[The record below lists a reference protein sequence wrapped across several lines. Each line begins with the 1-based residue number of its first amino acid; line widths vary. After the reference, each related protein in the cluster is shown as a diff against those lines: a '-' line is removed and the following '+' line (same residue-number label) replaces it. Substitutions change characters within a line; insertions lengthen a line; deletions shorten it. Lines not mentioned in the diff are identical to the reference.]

1 MTAASHRGLWIAGG
15 WVRVGWRSQTVG
27 RASPMIPRVLAVRY
41 HITGQR
47 RTHIALT
54 ALHPSLQILPMH
66 DRDTQWEPG
75 PRATTHIVAGVVDVY
90 VVRPYRAA
98 WRVLALQRS
107 YDTRC

>member
-1 MTAASHRGLWIAGG
+1 MGRVSLMT
-15 WVRVGWRSQTVG
+15 
-27 RASPMIPRVLAVRY
+27 PRVLPVRY

-47 RTHIALT
+47 RTHSGLT
-54 ALHPSLQILPMH
+54 ARHPSLQILLMH
-66 DRDTQWEPG
+66 DRDTQWEPA

-107 YDTRC
+107 